1 MDTLAGLEIQ
11 KERFQKRPLRVEV
24 YEVLRAAIIEGRLR
38 PRQKLNEVDLG
49 NHLGISRT
57 PVREAL
63 MQLEKEGLVTI
74 DPGKGAAIA
83 EISRSDLVEIY
94 PIVSVLEG
102 LAARKAAT
110 NLTFED
116 LSGMKDLNRQLK
128 DLAKRGDASAYME
141 ANSRLHQVF
150 LDKYPNERLRD
161 LIASYKGQI
170 HRFRLFSLNLP
181 GRMQESVLEHD
192 RIIVAFEK
200 RDASRV
206 EHLVRKHVEEGG
218 TVLLQKLSE
227 SDAKELEVQ

>member
-1 MDTLAGLEIQ
+1 MTDTLAGLGIR
-11 KERFQKRPLRVEV
+11 KERFQKKPLRVEV

-38 PRQKLNEVDLG
+38 PRRKLSEVDLG

-74 DPGKGAAIA
+74 HPGKGATIA

-102 LAARKAAT
+102 LAAQNAAA

-128 DLAKRGDASAYME
+128 DFAKKGDASVYME
-141 ANSRLHQVF
+141 ANSQLHQVF
-150 LDKYPNERLRD
+150 LDKYPNQRLRG

-181 GRMQESVLEHD
+181 GRMEESVLEHG
-192 RIIVAFEK
+192 RVMGKVALHG
-200 RDASRV
+200 D
-206 EHLVRKHVEEGG
+206 
-218 TVLLQKLSE
+218 TQ
-227 SDAKELEVQ
+227 